1 MADKEVN
8 PPGAGQARGM
18 GRGLAA
24 ILSGSA
30 SLPEAGL
37 RQLPTGSIERN
48 PRQPRTFLDDE
59 DIATLVESIR
69 SRGILQPLV
78 VRPLGNERY
87 ELIAGERRLKAAQR
101 LGLEH
106 VPAIVRQAE
115 GAERLE
121 LALIENLERE
131 DLNPIDVARGFATL
145 VDDLGVTKEEVG
157 RRLNRSRSSVSNLIR
172 LLDLP
177 DTVIE
182 MIERGELTER
192 HGRALL
198 RCSDHSKRQ
207 ELAELAVERE
217 WTVEWT
223 DEKAKEAEGIGEGKI
238 VLLPDE
244 QDAMA
249 ASEDALTA
257 ALARE
262 ARVRKRGKR
271 YFIELELENP
281 GEGVAIAEDILRR
294 RAA

>member
-1 MADKEVN
+1 VADQEAN
-8 PPGAGQARGM
+8 PPGAGQTRGM

-37 RQLPTGSIERN
+37 RQIPTGSIEPN
-48 PRQPRTFLDDE
+48 SRQPRRFFDKE
-59 DIATLVESIR
+59 GIASLAESIR

-78 VRPLGNERY
+78 VRPLGGENY
-87 ELIAGERRLKAAQR
+87 ELIAGERRLKAAQ
-101 LGLEH
+101 LLELER

-121 LALIENLERE
+121 LALIENLERQ

-177 DTVIE
+177 DSVIE
-182 MIERGELTER
+182 LIEHGELTER

-198 RCSDHSKRQ
+198 RCTGHSRRE
-207 ELAELAVERE
+207 ELAELAIERN
-217 WTVEWT
+217 WTVELT
-223 DEKAKEAEGIGEGKI
+223 ERRAEEAESGGKTI
-238 VLLPDE
+238 TLHPDE
-244 QDAMA
+244 EDAMA
-249 ASEDALTA
+249 AAEDALTA
-257 ALARE
+257 AHGRE
-262 ARVRKRGKR
+262 VRVRRRRSR
-271 YFIELELENP
+271 YIAELELENP
-281 GEGVAIAEDILRR
+281 REGIKLAEEILRR